1 MSTQPSTAV
10 VLSFHGTVED
20 LDDMPAFLA
29 TIRRGRPAPPEM
41 VAEVRHRYE
50 QIGGSPYVRETRAQ
64 AEALSARLGLPV
76 RIAGRMWGPYAREV
90 VPALY
95 TEGVRRIVS
104 LPLAPQSVDLYH
116 ADLRTAAEGLDGLEL
131 RFVPAWG
138 DEPALLDAQLET
150 VLEGLARLAAS
161 AGEAP
166 PAENAIVLSA
176 HSLPLR
182 VLRAGDRY
190 ELEFRAMAEKLQ
202 ARLEALGHPVRVAFQ
217 SQGMTGDEWLGPDL
231 PATFGALVS
240 EGLRRVV
247 VAPIGFVAEHVETLY
262 DLDVEAPK
270 LAREAGIEAYGRA
283 PTVSA
288 RPRFIDAL
296 EALVRRSLGDAAA

>member
-29 TIRRGRPAPPEM
+29 AIRRGRPAPSEM

-90 VPALY
+90 VPALHA
-95 TEGVRRIVS
+95 EGVRRIVS

-116 ADLRTAAEGLDGLEL
+116 ADVRTAAEGLDGLEL

-150 VLEGLARLAAS
+150 VLEGLARLSGKAGDAPAA
-161 AGEAP
+161 ET
-166 PAENAIVLSA
+166 AIVLSA

-182 VLRAGDRY
+182 VLRTGDRY
-190 ELEFRAMAEKLQ
+190 EIEFRVMAAKLQ

-231 PATFGALVS
+231 PETFRALAAA
-240 EGLRRVV
+240 GLVRVV

-262 DLDVEAPK
+262 DLDVDAPK
-270 LAREAGIEAYGRA
+270 LAREAGISAYGRA

-296 EALVRRSLGDAAA
+296 EALVRRALGDAAA